1 MSIKSTDKILFKN
14 TFFLYLLT
22 FSGYFFSVATVPYL
36 TRTLGAVAFGKT
48 GVATAYMSY
57 VTIIMDLGFI
67 LSATQKVVEHK
78 TDALYIRKLLY
89 SVFIIKIIVG
99 FIISFFFLTYV
110 FFNPIMRQ
118 DFIFYALYLA
128 AYIINSFLPD
138 FFYRGIEKMKI
149 ITIRTLLVK
158 GLFMCLIFAFVDSPK
173 DYWKVPFI
181 TLLGNTIAVLLTYF
195 DLFIS
200 YRMNFEKATRHEIYS
215 HIKDT
220 LPFFSSR
227 IASTFYQAMNTIVLS
242 SIYGNSKLIGYYTS
256 ADKIITLSKTGS
268 SPIADSLYPYM
279 IRNKNF
285 KLVKRILLIFM
296 PVICF
301 FVCLLFIYAESI
313 CIYIFGNEYADT
325 ANILR
330 CLLPIMVVILP
341 TYIICFP
348 VMVPLGLS
356 KYANKSNSVGVAL
369 QICGLIILWA
379 FNNLTIYNLC
389 ILTSISEIGVFL
401 YRISIIVIYKYKPKI
416 LKYRT
421 LNIKNSR
428 SL

>member
-1 MSIKSTDKILFKN
+1 MACIQLCKSSIQQIQILMKI
-14 TFFLYLLT
+14 
-22 FSGYFFSVATVPYL
+22 G
-36 TRTLGAVAFGKT
+36 
-48 GVATAYMSY
+48 
-57 VTIIMDLGFI
+57 I
-67 LSATQKVVEHK
+67 LSMQEVKN
-78 TDALYIRKLLY
+78 Y
-89 SVFIIKIIVG
+89 G
-99 FIISFFFLTYV
+99 
-110 FFNPIMRQ
+110 
-118 DFIFYALYLA
+118 
-128 AYIINSFLPD
+128 SFLQA
-138 FFYRGIEKMKI
+138 FSLKSNIEALGH
-149 ITIRTLLVK
+149 R
-158 GLFMCLIFAFVDSPK
+158 CEFVNI
-173 DYWKVPFI
+173 VPGEQ
-181 TLLGNTIAVLLTYF
+181 LEG
-195 DLFIS
+195 
-200 YRMNFEKATRHEIYS
+200 YRMGKFHKLALLAQRLWGWDFMRRMKYIYRFQS
-215 HIKDT
+215 RFAQEFLPELGVKKGPTDGHFDT
-220 LPFFSSR
+220 VVIGSDEVFNCAQKTWFGFSR
-227 IASTFYQAMNTIVLS
+227 QLFGEGLD
-242 SIYGNSKLIGYYTS
+242 